1 MIGFADDA
9 LKDEIVLQTESVT
22 KKILFEPKG
31 VVLALLPWDF
41 PVLEIVNVVVPS
53 IISGNSILL
62 KDNTVCPIFSA
73 IYSKDKSDS
82 STLSTYAVFKPP
94 KSIFEFMKSF

>member
-9 LKDEIVLQTESVT
+9 LKDEIVYQSENVT

-41 PVLEIVNVVVPS
+41 PVLEIINVVVPS
-53 IISGNSILL
+53 IICGNSVLL
-62 KDNTVCPIFSA
+62 KDNTVCPIFS
-73 IYSKDKSDS
+73 I
-82 STLSTYAVFKPP
+82 L
-94 KSIFEFMKSF
+94 FEESLKEVAPNLI

>member
-62 KDNTVCPIFSA
+62 KDNTVCPIFS
-73 IYSKDKSDS
+73 
-82 STLSTYAVFKPP
+82 V
-94 KSIFEFMKSF
+94 IFEEALKDAAPYLI

>member
-9 LKDEIVLQTESVT
+9 YKDEIVLQTESVT
-22 KKILFEPKG
+22 KKILFEPKS
-31 VVLALLPWDF
+31 VVLSLLPWDF

-62 KDNTVCPIFSA
+62 KDNIACQIFS
-73 IYSKDKSDS
+73 I
-82 STLSTYAVFKPP
+82 
-94 KSIFEFMKSF
+94 IFEEAIKDVAPNLI

>member
-31 VVLALLPWDF
+31 VVLLQKKVFLTKSTKYDTGEGS
-41 PVLEIVNVVVPS
+41 LE
-53 IISGNSILL
+53 L
-62 KDNTVCPIFSA
+62 
-73 IYSKDKSDS
+73 
-82 STLSTYAVFKPP
+82 
-94 KSIFEFMKSF
+94 